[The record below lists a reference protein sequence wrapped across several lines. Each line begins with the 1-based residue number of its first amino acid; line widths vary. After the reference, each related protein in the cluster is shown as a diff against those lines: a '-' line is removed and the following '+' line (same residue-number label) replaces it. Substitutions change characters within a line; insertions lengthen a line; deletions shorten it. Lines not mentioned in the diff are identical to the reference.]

1 MDFVAIQD
9 FVTPVVIATGQPHR
23 PTQIMKKKFVK
34 GQIIT
39 GEIKTANGRP
49 SFVLHKGTMM
59 IPLSVIKQ
67 VITKDIQIGAD
78 GVKDEIKKTNPKVEV
93 KLVKSQDQKN
103 KMYADGVIVGA
114 LLGFASVILA
124 EKQGWIAN
132 VDKKTKITG
141 AVIGAAV
148 GCYFVYRF
156 KK

>member
-1 MDFVAIQD
+1 
-9 FVTPVVIATGQPHR
+9 
-23 PTQIMKKKFVK
+23 
-34 GQIIT
+34 
-39 GEIKTANGRP
+39 
-49 SFVLHKGTMM
+49 
-59 IPLSVIKQ
+59 
-67 VITKDIQIGAD
+67 
-78 GVKDEIKKTNPKVEV
+78 
-93 KLVKSQDQKN
+93 
-103 KMYADGVIVGA
+103 MYADGVIVGA